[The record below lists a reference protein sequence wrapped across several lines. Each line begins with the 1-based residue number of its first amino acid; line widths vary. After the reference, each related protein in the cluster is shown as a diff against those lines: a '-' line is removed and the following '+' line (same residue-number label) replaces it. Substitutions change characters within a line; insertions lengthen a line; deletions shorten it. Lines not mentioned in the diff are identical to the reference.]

1 MASKRT
7 DFFNGNKGE
16 LWIAGVLIGTC
27 SKCKITKKINYEE
40 IPAPTGNGFIRVPA
54 SENYEI
60 SASFRSNGEEY
71 DIDMFNLNEDISLIA
86 SNSNIADS
94 SRRRVR
100 CDGVTFDEQTL
111 IDFEKHKVQ
120 EIELN
125 GQAESAEILE

>member
-1 MASKRT
+1 MSSKRT
-7 DFFNGNKGE
+7 EYFNGNKGE
-16 LWIAGVLIGTC
+16 LWIGGTQIGTC
-27 SKCKITKKINYEE
+27 SKCKITKKITYEE
-40 IPAPTGNGFIRVPA
+40 IPAPTGNGFIRVPV
-54 SENYEI
+54 SENYEV
-60 SASFRSNGEEY
+60 SATFRSNGAEQ
-71 DIDMFNLNEDISLIA
+71 DVDMFNLDEDVSLIA

>member
-1 MASKRT
+1 
-7 DFFNGNKGE
+7 
-16 LWIAGVLIGTC
+16 
-27 SKCKITKKINYEE
+27 
-40 IPAPTGNGFIRVPA
+40 
-54 SENYEI
+54 
-60 SASFRSNGEEY
+60 
-71 DIDMFNLNEDISLIA
+71 MFNLNEDISLIA